1 MSNLCKYTG
10 VNGEALQVHAVDKY
24 PYFVLQVLWES
35 ISDTVSGIASH
46 VRYAWMYNKMEDSN
60 VTKLYQKKYLLF
72 IAVRILLVL
81 RTPNSTDGNKLVI
94 HLA

>member
-1 MSNLCKYTG
+1 
-10 VNGEALQVHAVDKY
+10 
-24 PYFVLQVLWES
+24 
-35 ISDTVSGIASH
+35 
-46 VRYAWMYNKMEDSN
+46 MYNKMEDSN